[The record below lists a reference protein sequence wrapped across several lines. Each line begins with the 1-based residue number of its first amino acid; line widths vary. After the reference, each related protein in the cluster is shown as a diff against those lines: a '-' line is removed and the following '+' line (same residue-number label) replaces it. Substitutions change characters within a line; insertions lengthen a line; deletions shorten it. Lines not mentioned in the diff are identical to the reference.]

1 MNTQRWNIKYL
12 ARLWEKDIWHQ
23 LLWSSLSKHPERP
36 KEWAAPSWFWASV
49 DSAVEFKNPR
59 LCCVEV
65 MGCEIGNAGKKPFGQ
80 AQKGVLALKG
90 VLKSLSSVRLPAPN
104 LKTQR
109 RASRSENYVTGV

>member
-1 MNTQRWNIKYL
+1 
-12 ARLWEKDIWHQ
+12 
-23 LLWSSLSKHPERP
+23 
-36 KEWAAPSWFWASV
+36 
-49 DSAVEFKNPR
+49 
-59 LCCVEV
+59 V